1 MLVIL
6 VSLGIN
12 VRHSERLNSF
22 FVIIFGKLSTNKS
35 FDSLFLRKCD
45 NFNLTILR
53 VLKLMKIL
61 VLKETAL
68 DEKRV
73 AISPDVAKKL
83 IEMGF
88 DVLVEKDAGKESGML
103 DIAFE
108 AAGATIVANGK
119 NSLSEA
125 DIIPHVAPI
134 SPTELKGTKDNVI
147 LISLLKPYANQN
159 LIKKLAQHKVTSIAL
174 EMIPRISRAQAMDVL
189 SSQSNLAGYR
199 AVVEAAYEYGKA
211 MPLMMTAAGTIAP
224 ARVLVIGA
232 GVAGLQAIATARRMG
247 SIVSAFDVRSVTK
260 EQVQSLGASF
270 VEVDSDELG
279 DGSGGYAKEMSDAY
293 KQRQAERLA
302 HVIKSQDI
310 IITTAQI
317 PGKKAPILITADMVY
332 SMKPGSIIVDL
343 AVESGGNCELAEF
356 GKTVVVNDVKV
367 IGPANILSHI
377 AQDASQVFAKN
388 ILSLLKGMM
397 NPDETG
403 VVINFED
410 DIIKGACLTH
420 KGSIIHPNFQ

>member
-1 MLVIL
+1 
-6 VSLGIN
+6 
-12 VRHSERLNSF
+12 
-22 FVIIFGKLSTNKS
+22 
-35 FDSLFLRKCD
+35 
-45 NFNLTILR
+45 
-53 VLKLMKIL
+53 MKIL

-88 DVLVEKDAGKESGML
+88 DVFVEKDAGLESGMI
-103 DIAFE
+103 DSAFE
-108 AAGATIVANGK
+108 AAGAKIVANTK
-119 NSLSEA
+119 SSLAEA

-134 SPTELKGTKDNVI
+134 SPAELKGTKENLI
-147 LISLLKPYANQN
+147 LISLLKPYSNQDLLKQLAN
-159 LIKKLAQHKVTSIAL
+159 HKVSSIAL

-199 AVVEAAYEYGKA
+199 AVVEAAYEYGRA

-224 ARVLVIGA
+224 ARVLIIGA

-247 SIVSAFDVRSVTK
+247 SVVSAFDVRSVAK

-270 VEVDSDELG
+270 IEVESNEAG
-279 DGSGGYAKEMSDAY
+279 DGSGGYAKEMSDDY
-293 KQRQAERLA
+293 KQRQAARLA
-302 HVIKSQDI
+302 EVIKSQDI

-317 PGKKAPILITADMVY
+317 PGKKAPILITADMVH
-332 SMKPGSIIVDL
+332 SMKPGSVIIDL

-356 GKTVVVNDVKV
+356 GKTVLINGVKV
-367 IGPANILSHI
+367 IGHANIFSKI

-388 ILSLLKGMM
+388 ILNLLKGMM
-397 NPDETG
+397 NKEGTG
-403 VVINFED
+403 VDLNFED
-410 DIIKGACLTH
+410 EIIKGACITH
-420 KGSIIHPNFQ
+420 AGSIVHPNFQ